1 MASTKEYLEYVLE
14 QLSGIDGLR
23 YRPMM
28 GEYLIYCRN
37 RLVGGVYDDRL
48 LVKPTKSALALLPDA
63 PREEPYPGGRPMLL
77 VTEMENKRL
86 LRELLEAVA
95 KSRGFLLSGGA
106 LDVERASRIVLD
118 EFRGGKIAKV
128 TLDRIPEI

>member
-1 MASTKEYLEYVLE
+1 MASTKEYLDYVLE
-14 QLSGIDGLR
+14 QLSEVDGLR

-86 LRELLEAVA
+86 LQELLEAMA
-95 KSRGFLLSGGA
+95 
-106 LDVERASRIVLD
+106 D
-118 EFRGGKIAKV
+118 EVK
-128 TLDRIPEI
+128 

>member
-14 QLSGIDGLR
+14 QLSEVDGLR

-63 PREEPYPGGRPMLL
+63 PREEPYPGGRSMLL

-86 LRELLEAVA
+86 LQELLEAMA
-95 KSRGFLLSGGA
+95 
-106 LDVERASRIVLD
+106 D
-118 EFRGGKIAKV
+118 EVK
-128 TLDRIPEI
+128 

>member
-14 QLSGIDGLR
+14 QLSEVDGLR

-86 LRELLEAVA
+86 LQRVLEAIA
-95 KSRGFLLSGGA
+95 
-106 LDVERASRIVLD
+106 D
-118 EFRGGKIAKV
+118 EVK
-128 TLDRIPEI
+128 

>member
-14 QLSGIDGLR
+14 QLSEVDGLR

-63 PREEPYPGGRPMLL
+63 PREEPYPGGRSMLL

-86 LRELLEAVA
+86 LQELLEAMAGEV
-95 KSRGFLLSGGA
+95 K
-106 LDVERASRIVLD
+106 
-118 EFRGGKIAKV
+118 
-128 TLDRIPEI
+128 